1 MPKKEETLKDQLMKC
16 EKIISE
22 AQAGAANAKRALYKI
37 LQEELWKAEFAS
49 EAQYLKARGYTRGT
63 ISHIRSFVELV
74 DELNIPEDLCPS
86 EFAVRPLAKKAFAED
101 RAEIYGTACEFAKKR
116 SEGATKIPTL
126 PDIKKAIK
134 EYCDNQS
141 QEIILR
147 AIDVKVPADTDFIK
161 GVIGDSAIAE
171 KIKSSQQLL
180 AVLKDFFRKKT
191 VPANVREATENFL
204 STLRSR
210 ENLELDKFFQKKS
223 NHEDGDT
230 DNEE

>member
-49 EAQYLKARGYTRGT
+49 EAQYFKARGYTRGT

-74 DELNIPEDLCPS
+74 DALNIPEDLCPS
-86 EFAVRPLAKKAFAED
+86 EFAVRPLAKKAFAND
-101 RAEIYGTACEFAKKR
+101 RGEIYKTACEFAKKR
-116 SEGATKIPTL
+116 SEGATTIPTL
-126 PDIKKAIK
+126 PDVKKAIK